1 MNAFRILL
9 RADLR
14 YALHSSRGVLF
25 LVFYGVF
32 WAWVF
37 TRLAGGGAQALA
49 GPEAGMIAGLI
60 FGEDVARLFR
70 EQSPTMAAFFVI
82 ALWATPLFATMVG
95 CDQTASD
102 LASKHLRFLIPRT
115 GRGSIYLARYVGA
128 AVLLAAAQ
136 VVATVLAAI
145 VASLGETGAAGDGV
159 MFVVRIAAVLV
170 VYSAAFV
177 ALFAPLTAAIPA
189 PAVVALTGLGTY
201 AVLVI
206 LAGTVKSRWPW
217 MENVMFLTPGGFK
230 TMLLEPG
237 AGASLTALAG
247 LASLSAVY
255 LAAGWS
261 VFRGRDA

>member
-1 MNAFRILL
+1 MSPFRILL

-37 TRLAGGGAQALA
+37 TRLAGGGAAALA
-49 GPEAGMIAGLI
+49 SPEAGMVAGFI
-60 FGEDVARLFR
+60 FGDDVARLFR

-128 AVLLAAAQ
+128 AVLLATAQ
-136 VVATVLAAI
+136 VVATVLAAV
-145 VASLGETGAAGDGV
+145 VASLGESTSAGDGV
-159 MFVVRIAAVLV
+159 LFVVRVALVLV
-170 VYSAAFV
+170 LYSAAFV

-189 PAVVALTGLGTY
+189 PAVVALAGLGTY

-206 LAGTVKSRWPW
+206 LAGTVKNRWPW
-217 MENVMFLTPGGFK
+217 MEHVLFITPGGFK
-230 TMLLEPG
+230 SLLLEPG
-237 AGASLTALAG
+237 LGPVLTAAG
-247 LASLSAVY
+247 GLGALSAVY

-261 VFRGRDA
+261 IFRGRDA